1 MKPKKSSYP
10 PVNVGSSFMLVIL
23 VILCM
28 VVFAMLSL
36 SGALRDENYSRKT
49 TDRTTAYYNANNI
62 AEEKLKK
69 IDQMLFDISK
79 ETNLYTPDYQ
89 QKALDSLKNIEGVTV
104 SPNEEVQNALMIQYL
119 VPVGDDDSESLR
131 VTLAANDRNL
141 EGYYRITEWKQI
153 STQEWKGDSSL
164 PLLQ

>member
-1 MKPKKSSYP
+1 MKPKKNSYP

-36 SGALRDENYSRKT
+36 SGAVRDENYSKKT
-49 TDRTTAYYNANNI
+49 TDRTTAYYKANNL
-62 AEEKLKK
+62 AEERLEKV
-69 IDQMLFDISK
+69 DQILFDISK
-79 ETNLYTPDYQ
+79 ETNLYTSDYQ
-89 QKALDSLKNIEGVTV
+89 QKTLASLENIEGITV
-104 SPNEEVQNALMIQYL
+104 LPNEEVQNALIIQYL

-131 VTLAANDRNL
+131 VTLAANDRDI